1 MRHGR
6 LKDCDKQ
13 MNRDCVWFLPS
24 NSLPALQQEAD
35 LWQSAVKDRKSVV

>member
-35 LWQSAVKDRKSVV
+35 LWQSAVKL